1 MPVLYI
7 KTDQSSNVT
16 TGTGVPTHSGVA
28 GDRYTDKANGNTYQY
43 TTSWQQVAYGAGGLT
58 YFTEAQSTASPNAT
72 VNVDSLTA
80 VASTTDADFAILPK
94 GNGALISQIPD
105 STTAGGNKRGIRAVD
120 FQRNRVGATQVASG
134 NESFIGGGSENMAS
148 GSQSASIG
156 GYRNYATNTGAT
168 TLGGYQNQANGSYSA
183 TIGGQ
188 LNQTNNTY
196 AISGGYSSQA
206 NGNSSIALGY
216 FSTATSSGSI
226 ALGSNSNASNTS
238 AVAIAGGNAT
248 GSASFAIGANGLS
261 QANATATGSVALG
274 GGTASGDY
282 SLATTFNQASGNQSV
297 AMGGSYGGGGG
308 AVASG
313 RNSFAL
319 GETTRATGAYSM
331 AIIANS
337 DTFSHRYRLSHGA
350 YNSSASNGIGSIQ
363 GSTLVV
369 AAETSGATPTTM
381 TTYGGTAVALILQNN
396 NVVRVKGS
404 ITGKQSGNINIG
416 VWDIDCVIV
425 RGASAATTVIAGT
438 PSISLVVNTGSF
450 GNPTLTAD
458 TTNGGL
464 DIKVTGVAATSIRWT
479 AVLNTVETILA

>member
-1 MPVLYI
+1 MPI
-7 KTDQSSNVT
+7 ISNQYLQGINQT
-16 TGTGVPTHSGVA
+16 TGTGSPTHSAVA
-28 GDRYTDKANGNTYQY
+28 GDRYTDTANGNTYQY
-43 TTSWQQVAYGAGGLT
+43 TTSWQTVSYSAGGLT
-58 YFTEAQSTASPNAT
+58 YFIEAQNTTAPNAT
-72 VNVDSLTA
+72 VPVDSLTA
-80 VASTTDADFAILPK
+80 IASATDGDFAVIPK

-120 FQRNRVGATQVASG
+120 FQRNRAGATQVASG

-148 GSQSASIG
+148 GSQSTSIG
-156 GYRNYATNTGAT
+156 GYRNYATSTGAT
-168 TLGGYQNQANGSYSA
+168 TLGGYQNTANGSYSA

-188 LNQTNNTY
+188 LNQTNNSY
-196 AISGGYSSQA
+196 AVSGGYSSQA

-226 ALGSNSNASNTS
+226 ALGSNSYANNTS

-282 SLATTFNQASGNQSV
+282 SFATTFNQASGNQSV
-297 AMGGSYGGGGG
+297 AFGGSYGGGGG

-319 GETTRATGAYSM
+319 GEATRATGAYSM

-369 AAETSGATPTTM
+369 AAETSSATPTTM
-381 TTYGGTAVALILQNN
+381 TTYGGTAIPLVLQNN
-396 NVVRVKGS
+396 NSIRFKGT
-404 ITGKQSGNINIG
+404 IIGRQSGSTNTSA
-416 VWDIDCVIV
+416 WDIDGIIQ
-425 RGASAATTVIAGT
+425 RGTVATTTTLLIGNVNVVQNTPAWGT
-438 PSISLVVNTGSF
+438 
-450 GNPTLTAD
+450 PTLTAD
-458 TTNGGL
+458 TSNGGL
-464 DIKVTGVAATSIRWT
+464 DIKVIGAATTNIRWT
-479 AVLNTVETILA
+479 CVLTTTEVIYA